1 MAAKTAQKA
10 KKKPAP
16 RAAIKRPGS
25 GAARKA
31 ASSKAPGKTAARP
44 AGARSGSQVEKRMH
58 EIGIVLP
65 AIAPPVA
72 NYIPFVRTGKL
83 VFISGQITLENGVPQ
98 FLGKLGRDYTI
109 EDGQR
114 AARVCALN
122 VVAQLKA
129 ACGGNL
135 DKVKRCVRIG
145 GFVNSTPDFVD
156 QPKVMNGASNL
167 LVEIFGEDGKHART
181 AVGVNTLPWGV
192 AVEVEALF
200 ELR

>member
-1 MAAKTAQKA
+1 MAAKTAKKA

-16 RAAIKRPGS
+16 KAAPKRPAD
-25 GAARKA
+25 AAKKA
-31 ASSKAPGKTAARP
+31 ASSKAPGKSTAARP
-44 AGARSGSQVEKRMH
+44 ASTRAGSQIEKRMH

-98 FLGKLGRDYTI
+98 FLGKLGREYTI

-114 AARVCALN
+114 GARVCALN

-145 GFVNSTPDFVD
+145 GFINSTPDFVD

>member
-1 MAAKTAQKA
+1 
-10 KKKPAP
+10 
-16 RAAIKRPGS
+16 
-25 GAARKA
+25 
-31 ASSKAPGKTAARP
+31 
-44 AGARSGSQVEKRMH
+44 MH

-65 AIAPPVA
+65 AVAPPVA

-98 FLGKLGRDYTI
+98 FLGKLGREYTI

-145 GFVNSTPDFVD
+145 GFVNSMADFVD
-156 QPKVMNGASNL
+156 QPKVMNGASDL
-167 LVEIFGEDGKHART
+167 LVEVFGDDGKHART